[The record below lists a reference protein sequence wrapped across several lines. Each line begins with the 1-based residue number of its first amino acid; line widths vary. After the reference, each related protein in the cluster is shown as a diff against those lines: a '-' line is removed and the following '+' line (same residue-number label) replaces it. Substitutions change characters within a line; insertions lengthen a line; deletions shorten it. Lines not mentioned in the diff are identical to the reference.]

1 MVWLTR
7 YGIRHYIGN
16 SICVFPI
23 LGLVA
28 ALVAVRILHH
38 LDLSLDFHLAVDTD
52 SARTVMSTLA
62 SAMFTCIALVSSAL
76 LVVVQLAS
84 AQLTPRII
92 PSIFRDGLTKFA
104 LTLFVFTFT
113 LSLGGVLRIHDRV
126 PALTATVAMYSN
138 VASLAML
145 LYLTDHVGRKLR
157 PGGALRGVVKSG
169 RDVILSVYKHPIETA
184 GETSV
189 DPSEVPSAEPS
200 STFYCP
206 RDGVVLAFDMDGLV
220 DLATRHNCVIR
231 MVPQV
236 GDFVATGEP
245 IFRVYGRPSSI
256 PNYLLRTSIA
266 LGQERTLEQDPMLA
280 FRILVD
286 IAAKALSP
294 AINDPTTA
302 VIAIDQVHHLLRL
315 VSSRNLEHGWVRD
328 EKGVLRFLYP
338 RPTWDDY
345 VNLASTEIRQFGG
358 TSIQVARR
366 LTAMLNELIATVPP
380 DRRPGLQRQ
389 LELLQKTCQ
398 RSFNEPEDRALALIG
413 DFQGVGGAGRLD
425 SPGPNGKEIPARS
438 GTEQPYARA

>member
-1 MVWLTR
+1 MVWLSR
-7 YGIRHYIGN
+7 YRFRHYVEN

-23 LGLVA
+23 LGMVA
-28 ALVAVRILHH
+28 AMVAARVLHY
-38 LDLSLDFHLAVDTD
+38 LDLSLDLRLTVDTD
-52 SARTVMSTLA
+52 SARTVMLTLA

-76 LVVVQLAS
+76 LVIVQLAS
-84 AQLTPRII
+84 AQLTPRIV

-113 LSLGGVLRIHDRV
+113 LSLGGVMRIRDRV
-126 PALTATVAMYSN
+126 PTLTATVVMYTN

-157 PGGALRGVVKSG
+157 PGGALRGVVQSG
-169 RDVILSVYKHPIETA
+169 RDVILSVYKHPLEKG

-189 DPSEVPSAEPS
+189 NPAEIPVGEPSA
-200 STFYCP
+200 TFFCP
-206 RDGVVLAFDMDGLV
+206 RDGVVLAFDMKGLV
-220 DLATRHNCVIR
+220 DLAIHYDCVIR

-245 IFRVYGRPSSI
+245 VFRVFGGRAKI
-256 PNYLLRTSIA
+256 PTYLLRTSIA

-302 VIAIDQVHHLLRL
+302 VTAIDQIHHLLRL

-328 EKGVLRFLYP
+328 DKGVLRFLYP

-345 VNLASTEIRQFGG
+345 LNLASTEIRQFGG

-366 LTAMLNELIATVPP
+366 LTAMLNELMASVPP
-380 DRRPGLQRQ
+380 ARIPGLQRQ
-389 LELLQKTCQ
+389 LEILQKTCQ
-398 RSFNEPEDRALALIG
+398 RSFPEAEDRALALIG
-413 DFQGVGGAGRLD
+413 DMQGVGGAGRND
-425 SPGPNGKEIPARS
+425 SPGSNGKEIPVPAE
-438 GTEQPYARA
+438 TEQSFSRA

>member
-1 MVWLTR
+1 MVWLSR
-7 YGIRHYIGN
+7 YRVRHYFEN

-23 LGLVA
+23 LGMILAMIA
-28 ALVAVRILHH
+28 ARILHYYDTSH
-38 LDLSLDFHLAVDTD
+38 NWHMTVDTD

-76 LVVVQLAS
+76 LVIVQLAS

-113 LSLGGVLRIHDRV
+113 LSMGGVVRIHDGV
-126 PALTATVAMYSN
+126 PALTATVVIYAN

-145 LYLTDHVGRKLR
+145 MYLTDHVGRKLR

-169 RDVILSVYKHPIETA
+169 RDVILSVYKHALEKG
-184 GETSV
+184 GESSV
-189 DPSEVPSAEPS
+189 DPDELPSGDPS
-200 STFYCP
+200 TTFYCP

-220 DLATRHNCVIR
+220 ELATQFDCVIR

-245 IFRVYGRPSSI
+245 VFRVYGGRSRI
-256 PNYLLRTSIA
+256 PTHLLRTSIA

-315 VSSRNLEHGWVRD
+315 VSSRNLEHGRVRD
-328 EKGVLRFLYP
+328 RQGVLRLLYP

-358 TSIQVARR
+358 TSSQVARR
-366 LTAMLNELIATVPP
+366 LTALLNELIATAPP
-380 DRRPGLQRQ
+380 DRVPALRRQ
-389 LELLQKTCQ
+389 LLLLQKTCE
-398 RSFNEPEDRALALIG
+398 RSFPESEDRALALIG
-413 DFQGVGGAGRLD
+413 DFQGVGGAVRPETSGSNGSENVGRT
-425 SPGPNGKEIPARS
+425 SVVR
-438 GTEQPYARA
+438 R